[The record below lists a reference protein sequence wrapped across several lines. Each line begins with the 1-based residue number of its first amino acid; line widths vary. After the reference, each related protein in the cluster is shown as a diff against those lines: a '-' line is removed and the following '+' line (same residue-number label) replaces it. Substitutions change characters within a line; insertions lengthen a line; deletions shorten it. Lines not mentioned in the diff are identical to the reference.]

1 MPSYAGKFQYQNP
14 SGGTQQQGACRLTFE
29 QDRLMLVPDS
39 GDPLALDLGDIDV
52 FAPSDYELSLTIYT
66 GNKILLEQFGKAF
79 QNLAHDL
86 LEAYRARLVR
96 CLLLEDLEEVAR
108 FDGMVRLETS
118 NPDHRPFAG
127 PAEFRLYKSNL
138 AVLPLGATGFQW
150 RLADIESVRLDDA
163 SYTVNLDSR
172 GERLVASK
180 LAKRTRE
187 FSERVTEAVRASN
200 EQAAKVLRDIFPF
213 LSPDQFQRVA
223 HLMKEG
229 RAASLAALSA
239 IHPRIEQALIENVL
253 DAPLKPYFAAL
264 KQLSWKG
271 GAFAGF
277 KLVRP
282 DETGKPAATVKEETA
297 EEDVTPEDTTDI
309 DAGSGPAEVGPQV
322 NPILHWFFFPIAGKA
337 GDQGPAN
344 LVAWEATSATG
355 RATYFFRLLPQEQAA
370 QLQDSSRAQVLVE
383 TAIRQLNSTLVLLN
397 FRREPIYLPDDSL
410 EIRPSFHR
418 YVIASRK
425 IVELRRLRAQF
436 LGRAIHGSLPAWQDQ
451 VNKVLATSYD

>member
-1 MPSYAGKFQYQNP
+1 LS
-14 SGGTQQQGACRLTFE
+14 FE
-29 QDRLMLVPDS
+29 QDSLTLVPDS
-39 GDPLALDLGDIDV
+39 GEPLALDLGDIDV
-52 FAPSDYELSLTIYT
+52 FAPSDYELSLTVYT
-66 GNKILLEQFGKAF
+66 GSKILLQQLGKAF

-108 FDGMVRLETS
+108 FDGIARLEAS

-150 RLADIESVRLDDA
+150 RLAEIESVRLDEA
-163 SYTVNLDSR
+163 SYTVNLDSQ
-172 GERLVASK
+172 GERLIASK

-187 FSERVTEAVRASN
+187 FGERVTEGVRKTN
-200 EQAAKVLRDIFPF
+200 EQAANVVREIVPF
-213 LSPDQFQRVA
+213 LSLDQFQRFA

-229 RAASLAALSA
+229 RAASLAALNA
-239 IHPRIEQALIENVL
+239 IHLRIEQALIENVL
-253 DAPLKPYFAAL
+253 DAPLKPYFSAL
-264 KQLSWKG
+264 EQLSWKG

-282 DETGKPAATVKEETA
+282 DEAGTRGTTAVEETVVQDGA
-297 EEDVTPEDTTDI
+297 MQNAAAL
-309 DAGSGPAEVGPQV
+309 DAGSTAAEVGQKQ
-322 NPILHWFFFPIAGKA
+322 PILHWFFFPIVGKA
-337 GDQGPAN
+337 VDQTPTN

-355 RATYFFRLLPQEQAA
+355 RATYFFRLVPQDRAA
-370 QLQDSSRAQVLVE
+370 QLQDASRAPESLEV
-383 TAIRQLNSTLVLLN
+383 AIRQLNSALVLLN

-410 EIRPSFHR
+410 EMQSGFHR
-418 YVIASRK
+418 YAIASRK

-436 LGRAIHGSLPAWQDQ
+436 LGRAIHSSLPAWRDQ
-451 VNKVLATSYD
+451 VTKILDMA